1 MNKDKKL
8 VLILIGPP
16 GSGKGTQAGL
26 LAEKFELFHL
36 ETVRVI
42 EPIIMNAKKGDF
54 LVVKG
59 KKYDLLKE
67 KKSWE
72 TGKLWST
79 ALVLRILKD
88 KIKILAKQ
96 EQNLIMTGSP
106 RTVYEGEELISLL
119 EKLYGRSNIKIL
131 LFELSVQQSI
141 WRNSHRKIC
150 ELMRH
155 PILYTKETEKLNFCP
170 LDGSRLVKRGVLDTP
185 DVIKE
190 RFKVYEQQTFPL
202 IEYFKKSGF
211 KVIKI
216 NGEQSVSD
224 VFSNIL
230 KHLEK

>member
-1 MNKDKKL
+1 MIKKPRVIIL
-8 VLILIGPP
+8 VGPP
-16 GSGKGTQAGL
+16 GSGKGTQATL

-36 ETVRVI
+36 ETVKVI

-79 ALVLRILKD
+79 ALVLKILKD

-106 RTVYEGEELISLL
+106 RTVYEGEELISFL

-185 DVIKE
+185 NVIKE
-190 RFKVYEQQTFPL
+190 RFRVYKEQTLPL

-224 VFSNIL
+224 LFSNIL